1 MSAKSIRFVDGTFLR
16 RRWHLVASLL
26 LAVGLLAA
34 ALVPLLGRPGPA
46 RAAHGP
52 DPASAVETYAEALSA
67 GDLEG
72 ILAQYADDG
81 IHINLPTPDGTA
93 GVCLGKDQFRMW
105 YEQAVADG
113 AQVEVV
119 EGTLAVGGDR
129 ATYVA
134 RLASDHWRELGIE
147 SLEANAEEVVV
158 DGRIAPHIE
167 MLNPDSVRG
176 LLSARGTIPSPP
188 MGSAHRAHTAR

>member
-1 MSAKSIRFVDGTFLR
+1 MSAKTIRSVDGTFLR

-34 ALVPLLGRPGPA
+34 ALVPLVGGAGPA
-46 RAAHGP
+46 RAAQGD
-52 DPASAVETYAEALSA
+52 DPAAVIAAYAAALNA

-81 IHINLPTPDGTA
+81 VHINLPTPDGTA
-93 GVCLGKDQFRMW
+93 GVCLGKEQFGMY

-113 AQVEVV
+113 ARVEVV
-119 EGTLAVGGDR
+119 EGTLAVDGDR

-134 RLASDHWRELGIE
+134 RFASDSWRELGIE
-147 SLEANAEEVVV
+147 SLEGNVEAVVV
-158 DGRIAPHIE
+158 DGRIATHIE
-167 MLNPDSVRG
+167 MLTPESVRE
-176 LLSARGTIPSPP
+176 LLSARGAIPAPP
-188 MGSAHRAHTAR
+188 AGSAHQAHTS